1 MEGTTKRSELTSTG
15 RIEALIRLIDRALRE
30 VVEIQAADRMQV
42 GDLLLEATKQI
53 DRLTSE
59 RDDVRR
65 RYCRDVWHGI
75 GDEDECI
82 RLSPKEVADR
92 EGWYG
97 LFRDDASK
105 STEVK

>member
-1 MEGTTKRSELTSTG
+1 MQGTKERIAPTSAG
-15 RIEALIRLIDRALRE
+15 RIEALIRLIDRALKE
-30 VVEIQAADRMQV
+30 VVEIQAAERMQV
-42 GDLLLEATKQI
+42 GDLLLDAAREI

-82 RLSPKEVADR
+82 RLSPEEIADR
-92 EGWYG
+92 EGWRG
-97 LFRDDASK
+97 LFNGEGR
-105 STEVK
+105 